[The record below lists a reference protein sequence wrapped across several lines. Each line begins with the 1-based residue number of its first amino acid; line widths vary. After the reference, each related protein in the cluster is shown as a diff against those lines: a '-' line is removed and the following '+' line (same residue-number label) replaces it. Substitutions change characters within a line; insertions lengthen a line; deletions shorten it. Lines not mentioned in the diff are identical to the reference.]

1 MPKRDLREK
10 NMTITGRCYCGTIKY
25 EISAKPETAFQC
37 HCRECQY
44 ITGGNPNIVMVFPK
58 EAFSYT
64 SAAASTFSRV
74 YLETPVTR
82 HFCSN
87 CGTGI
92 GTESPARPHAMIVKV
107 GTLDDPSTFEA
118 KAAIFTCDM
127 QPYHTLP
134 EGMPSFDKRP
144 PKK

>member
-1 MPKRDLREK
+1 
-10 NMTITGRCYCGTIKY
+10 MTITGRCYCGTIKY

-64 SAAASTFSRV
+64 SAAASTFSRAD
-74 YLETPVTR
+74 LETPVTR

-107 GTLDDPSTFEA
+107 GILDDPSTFEA

-134 EGMPSFDKRP
+134 EGVPSFDKRP
-144 PKK
+144 RKSKDFRYNYLIL